1 MQDLLETFR
10 SLLLCSI
17 RGGSE
22 LVDLTS
28 EELTELQAVAA
39 TTTTETLHLQLSLL
53 MDAAEKMQYTPQ
65 PKLALEISLL
75 KIIETGNIT
84 PLTTLL
90 GQMDSLL
97 PQLQE
102 SAQHRLPPEP
112 AITRTPAEKTT
123 PATPSAPVITES
135 PPVIKPPAPAE
146 KTAEEPKSKRTQ
158 PEKKTVETEET
169 PDSPI
174 AAEPTAATDNTL
186 QQRWADFLQFLEK
199 DTVWLAAAA
208 ANAEEQQFI
217 TEGITTTL
225 HLHFAERKDM
235 VLLSQPENLQQLTSL
250 ALDFFKKE
258 LTIELHHPDNTDQ
271 TDENSPRMRR
281 KNLARNPLVQMTEE
295 IFRGSVSAV
304 RLTNQR
310 KPTE

>member
-53 MDAAEKMQYTPQ
+53 MDAAEKMQYAPQ
-65 PKLALEISLL
+65 PRLALEIALL

-84 PLTTLL
+84 PLATLL

-102 SAQHRLPPEP
+102 SAQHRTPPEP
-112 AITRTPAEKTT
+112 ATAQTPAEKAV
-123 PATPSAPVITES
+123 PAAPIIAE
-135 PPVIKPPAPAE
+135 PPPALAPPAPTE
-146 KTAEEPKSKRTQ
+146 KPAGEPQGKRTE

-186 QQRWADFLQFLEK
+186 QRRWADFLQFLEK

-208 ANAEEQQFI
+208 ANAEEQRFI

-235 VLLSQPENLQQLTSL
+235 VLLAQPENLQQLTSL

-258 LTIELHHPDNTDQ
+258 LTIELHHPDNTDEA
-271 TDENSPRMRR
+271 DENSPRMRR
-281 KNLARNPLVQMTEE
+281 KTLARNPLVQMTEE

-310 KPTE
+310 KPGE